1 MGATPKL
8 KVFRIMPRIRRI
20 VKLFQKL
27 TLITAILGLIIPLLG
42 VVAYVFINSIIGIP
56 VLALFLGGIMLI
68 AILIIAINAAAL
80 FVAVYLKNTR
90 VVGIILICC
99 GAILLV
105 TVQLWGLPG
114 LVLYIVSGV
123 LALREKLP
131 RSPRKYTIN
140 CLTCGVVLRSVD
152 LDFAKDH
159 LVDNPTH
166 LEYRVVVELRQT
178 DDTEKI
184 A

>member
-1 MGATPKL
+1 L
-8 KVFRIMPRIRRI
+8 KSIKNNNPYKKI

-56 VLALFLGGIMLI
+56 VLALFLGGIVLI

-80 FVAVYLKNTR
+80 FVAFYLKNTKI
-90 VVGIILICC
+90 VGIILICC
-99 GAILLV
+99 GAILIV

-114 LVLYIVSGV
+114 LVMYIVSGV
-123 LALREKLP
+123 LALREKP
-131 RSPRKYTIN
+131 PINPRKYTIN
-140 CLTCGVVLRSVD
+140 CLACGIGLRSID
-152 LDFAKDH
+152 SDFAKNH
-159 LVDNPTH
+159 IVDNPTH
-166 LEYRVVVELRQT
+166 LEYRVVVEIKQI
-178 DDTEKI
+178 DDTKKI